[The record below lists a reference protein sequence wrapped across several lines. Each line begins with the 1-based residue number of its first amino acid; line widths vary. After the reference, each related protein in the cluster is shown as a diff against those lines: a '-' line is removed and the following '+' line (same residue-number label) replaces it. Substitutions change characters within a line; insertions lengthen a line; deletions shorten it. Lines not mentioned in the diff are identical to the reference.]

1 MADELN
7 TAYLQPGTRIGFYEV
22 VTLVGRGGFGALY
35 KVTRDGEV
43 FGLKLSTLNLAEL
56 TEEERQ
62 GHEERAD
69 REVIALKSLR
79 HPNIVKV
86 HAFER
91 WPDLRKGYPYIVMD
105 FVEGHRLYDWRRSQ
119 KPSLR
124 RILAVFRKIALALNE
139 MHRLEV
145 FHRDLKSANVLVRGD
160 DEPVVIDFGIS
171 RPKSTYTVTR
181 ADVLL
186 GTFSHFSPEY
196 CRYYNSADW
205 KRGARFVY
213 RPTADLHAVGY
224 MLYQSLTGQPP
235 FKAKEDENAFDL
247 LDEIAEVTP
256 PTPRSINPLIPPE
269 VESLVMRLLE
279 KDPALRFQTGADL
292 ATAIEQLLN
301 TTEAAWDL
309 ALDVPP
315 RLGKEHQ
322 EAISLSSTRAAK
334 GQQAVEE
341 LGSSDL
347 IYVSADKPPVRG
359 SEVVPSVEI
368 SLSSIGK
375 PSGIEAPPFSPPTA
389 QNQNFVAPNEVAPAP
404 APTNEAP
411 NVLEVPSVIRREGAK
426 IEAAKA
432 AAARSRLRTPLFIVI
447 GVVGIFALVFGY
459 ALTGNEP
466 GARQE
471 TTSGLIAEA
480 ERAETQLT
488 PPLPAGKPND
498 VPPPAPTPI
507 ETQRSGKATAKGTSK
522 NTDEA
527 KIDELLAEK
536 YGRPSVPAKEATP
549 TGPAWVMRGVRAQDL
564 ESPPAVGP
572 KKYGIPMGAKLRARL
587 VTNLDSRTIGDGPV
601 EATLMRPFSK
611 GGEIVFPSRTMLYGK
626 ATTSGGRFV
635 IALSRLRLPDNT
647 EVAFDGLAM
656 DPEDMK
662 PGLPSSRRIAG
673 TQAKQEG
680 LATKVAKNGAS
691 TLLAKA
697 ASDDVTEL
705 AGNAGQTVL
714 NHQEATSGTAV
725 TEALLLDR
733 GRDFDIFVKEAF

>member
-1 MADELN
+1 MVDEIN

-22 VTLVGRGGFGALY
+22 ITLVGRGGFGALY

-43 FGLKLSTLNLAEL
+43 FGLKLSTLNMAEL
-56 TEEERQ
+56 TDEERQ
-62 GHEERAD
+62 SHEERAD
-69 REVIALKSLR
+69 REVVALKSLR
-79 HPNIVKV
+79 HPNIVRV

-105 FVEGHRLYDWRRSQ
+105 FVEGHRLYDWRTKQ

-145 FHRDLKSANVLVRGD
+145 FHRDLKSANVLVRED

-205 KRGARFVY
+205 KRGERFVY

-235 FKAKEDENAFDL
+235 FKNKDDENAFDL
-247 LDEIAEVTP
+247 LDEIAGVTP
-256 PTPRSINPLIPPE
+256 PTPRSINSLIPPE

-279 KDPALRFQTGADL
+279 KDPARRFQTGGDL
-292 ATAIEQLLN
+292 AAAIEQMLN
-301 TTEAAWDL
+301 TTEASWDL

-315 RLGKEHQ
+315 GPVKKNQ
-322 EAISLSSTRAAK
+322 KAISISSTRAAK

-341 LGSSDL
+341 LD
-347 IYVSADKPPVRG
+347 SADLMSVSGDQSPVQE
-359 SEVVPSVEI
+359 SDVVPSVVVI
-368 SLSSIGK
+368 SLSSTSG
-375 PSGIEAPPFSPPTA
+375 PSKIDVAPFSPPTA
-389 QNQNFVAPNEVAPAP
+389 RNQQFIEPDDVAPAP
-404 APTNEAP
+404 AFESDSPH
-411 NVLEVPSVIRREGAK
+411 VLQVPSIIRREGAK

-432 AAARSRLRTPLFIVI
+432 AATRSRLRTPLLIVMG
-447 GVVGIFALVFGY
+447 GVAVFALVFGF
-459 ALTGNEP
+459 ALKGNESR
-466 GARQE
+466 ARQE
-471 TTSGLIAEA
+471 VPTGLIAEA
-480 ERAETQLT
+480 ERAEMQLPSSPSEDKTDGT
-488 PPLPAGKPND
+488 PSM
-498 VPPPAPTPI
+498 PPVIQTG
-507 ETQRSGKATAKGTSK
+507 QSGKAPPKGASK
-522 NTDEA
+522 NPDEA
-527 KIDELLAEK
+527 KIDDLLTEK
-536 YGRPSVPAKEATP
+536 YGRPSVPKKDSAAP
-549 TGPAWVMRGVRAQDL
+549 GPAWVMRGVRENDE
-564 ESPPAVGP
+564 ESSPAAGSR
-572 KKYGIPMGAKLRARL
+572 KYGIPMGTKLRARL

-601 EATLMRPFSK
+601 EATLMRPFAK
-611 GGEIVFPSRTMLYGK
+611 GGEVIFPSRTMLYGK
-626 ATTSGGRFV
+626 ASTSGGRFV
-635 IALSRLRLPDNT
+635 IAINRLRLPDNT
-647 EVAFDGLAM
+647 EVTFDGLAM

-673 TQAKQEG
+673 AQPKQEG

-691 TLLAKA
+691 TLLGKA
-697 ASDDVTEL
+697 ATDDVTEL
-705 AGNAGQTVL
+705 AANAGQTVL
-714 NHQEATSGTAV
+714 SHQEANQTTA
-725 TEALLLDR
+725 TDALLLDR